1 MLRLELSSRTL
12 QEESCLVSRPCVKIV
27 SSEYEKVLHTI
38 RDDIGSHLIWLC
50 IEETTDSCG
59 RYMANVIVGKLSPS
73 EPGKGH
79 LILCRELDVTNHRT
93 IVRTVQAAL
102 LSGLL
107 WPTFPDEEVNKVLT
121 LVTDAA
127 PYMIKAGKSLKLL
140 YPKMLHVNFLAH
152 AMHKVAKELREKL
165 SSVNSV
171 ISSVKKIF
179 VKAPSRVRAFNTMHP
194 ELPLPL
200 EPILTRWGTW
210 ILVAFYYAKNHRA
223 IEEVINTF
231 DEADSRYIAKAKAT
245 FKMKGLMPSL
255 TFIKAY
261 MSVIPEAI
269 LKLES
274 RGMELVEVVTTIQGV
289 VQEADSWPGET
300 GKTVKQKLEFMLAP
314 NPGWSAALDLERM
327 LRGESEPSEDFPNYS
342 AQQAESFKYLPL
354 VSVDVERSFSSLKL
368 LLTDLRKSF
377 KTKNIE
383 KILVVQSNADLLH

>member
-1 MLRLELSSRTL
+1 MKCKFDANVTRQCELSDQLKYPCYSTSTL
-12 QEESCLVSRPCVKIV
+12 VFVTRAVTGNILITRLLTVAVVSQI
-27 SSEYEKVLHTI
+27 Y
-38 RDDIGSHLIWLC
+38 D
-50 IEETTDSCG
+50 
-59 RYMANVIVGKLSPS
+59 
-73 EPGKGH
+73 
-79 LILCRELDVTNHRT
+79 
-93 IVRTVQAAL
+93 
-102 LSGLL
+102 
-107 WPTFPDEEVNKVLT
+107 DEEVNEVLA

-127 PYMIKAGKSLKLL
+127 PYVIKAGKGLKLL
-140 YPKMLHVNFLAH
+140 YLKMLLVLP
-152 AMHKVAKELREKL
+152 MQCTELLRRCAKNRPASTAL
-165 SSVNSV
+165 

-179 VKAPSRVRAFNTMHP
+179 VKAPSRVRTFKSMHP
-194 ELPLPL
+194 ELPLPP

-210 ILVAFYYAKNHRA
+210 ILAALYYAESHTA
-223 IEEVINTF
+223 MEEVINTF
-231 DEADSRYIAKAKAT
+231 DEADSKCIAKAKAA

-274 RGMELVEVVTTIQGV
+274 RGVELVEVVATIQGV

-300 GKTVKQKLEFMLAP
+300 GRTVKQKLEFALAR

-327 LRGESEPSEDFPNYS
+327 LRSESEPSEDFPNYS
-342 AQQAESFKYLPL
+342 AQEATLFKYLPL

-377 KTKNIE
+377 KTESIE